1 VNETLHLLERVVA
14 RSSQALLDA
23 GGASL
28 IARLFMCSKK
38 RTIVAVSTRVRTQ
51 CVVRVRA
58 ALQLPPPSPV
68 NCHLRT
74 HSPNAV
80 VSLA

>member
-1 VNETLHLLERVVA
+1 MNETLHLLERVVA

-38 RTIVAVSTRVRTQ
+38 KTIVAVSTRVRG
-51 CVVRVRA
+51 R
-58 ALQLPPPSPV
+58 
-68 NCHLRT
+68 
-74 HSPNAV
+74 
-80 VSLA
+80 